1 MWLMVFIDEVRVPGM
16 IPDARR
22 KCMSEEQRDNIVPTL
37 IEDEMK
43 SSYLDFA
50 MSVNLSR
57 AIPDVRDGFKPSQRR
72 ILVAMRDLNLTP
84 GRPTRKCA
92 KIVGQTIG
100 DYHPHGDLAVYD
112 TLARMAQDFSFR
124 YPMVFGQGNFGSID
138 GDPPGAMRYTEAR
151 MSRLAIE
158 MMEDIDKQTVDFM
171 PNYDESM
178 DEPTVLPGK
187 FPNLLCNGSLGIG
200 VGMASNMPSHNLGE
214 VVDGIVAVIDNPE
227 ITIDEISQYIQ
238 GPDFATGAIIHGRH
252 AIREYL
258 NTGRG
263 KIKVRALA
271 VIEDHEKSDKETI
284 AITEIPYQVN
294 KSRLIEKIAD
304 LVRDKRIQG
313 ITDIR
318 DESDRTGMRIAID
331 VRRDIPGHIVLNQ
344 LYKMTPLESTFGV
357 IMLALEDG
365 RPKVLNIKECIQNF
379 INHRHEVVVRRTQF
393 DLEKAEQRAHI
404 VEGLRVA
411 LDHVDRVIDILR
423 GSETGDEAMGI
434 LIGEFDLSQAQ
445 VEAILDMRLQR
456 LTGMERGKLED
467 EYNQL
472 VARITDFQDIL
483 SNQDRRMLIIKEE
496 MIDLKD
502 RFGDDRRT
510 EIIDATGDL
519 SMEDLIADEEMVI
532 TISHSGYIKRL
543 HVDTYRKQGRGGKGV
558 TGMTTKE
565 EDFVEHLFTASAH
578 TYILFFTDRGKCYW
592 LKVWEIPE
600 ARRTARGKAIIN
612 LIQVDGGEKIAAFL
626 PIKTFDDEHYIIMAT
641 RKGHVKKTVLS
652 AYGNPRRNGIVAL
665 HIREGDVLVNARL
678 TDGDNDIVIAS
689 KNGQACRFHERDVR
703 HTGRGTQ
710 GVRGINLAD
719 EDQVVSM
726 VAVRRDSSLMSITEN
741 GYGKRTNIENYR
753 LTRRA
758 GKGVI
763 NIKTSRRNGS
773 VVTVREVDD
782 DVEVIIITMKGVV
795 IRLPVRDLR
804 IIGRN
809 TQGVR
814 LINVAEG
821 DKVVDV
827 STVAVSEE
835 EEETAQGEEG
845 VASSNG
851 AAQEETP
858 DSSSDSESDA

>member
-1 MWLMVFIDEVRVPGM
+1 
-16 IPDARR
+16 
-22 KCMSEEQRDNIVPTL
+22 MSEEQRDNIVPTL

-171 PNYDESM
+171 PNYDESI

-565 EDFVEHLFTASAH
+565 EDFVEHLFTASTH

-612 LIQVDGGEKIAAFL
+612 LIQVDGGENIAAFL

-703 HTGRGTQ
+703 DTGRGTQ

-804 IIGRN
+804 TIGRN

-835 EEETAQGEEG
+835 EEETGQGEEE

-851 AAQEETP
+851 AAQE
-858 DSSSDSESDA
+858 

>member
-1 MWLMVFIDEVRVPGM
+1 
-16 IPDARR
+16 
-22 KCMSEEQRDNIVPTL
+22 MSEEQRDNIVPTL

-112 TLARMAQDFSFR
+112 TLARMAQDFSMR

-151 MSRLAIE
+151 LSRLAIE

-171 PNYDESM
+171 PNYDESR

-238 GPDFATGAIIHGRH
+238 GPDFATGAIIHGRQ
-252 AIREYL
+252 AIREYF

-519 SMEDLIADEEMVI
+519 SMEDLIPDEEMVI

-845 VASSNG
+845 VASSIG

>member
-1 MWLMVFIDEVRVPGM
+1 
-16 IPDARR
+16 
-22 KCMSEEQRDNIVPTL
+22 MSEEQRDNIVPTL

-112 TLARMAQDFSFR
+112 TLARMAQDFSMR

-171 PNYDESM
+171 PNYDESR

-519 SMEDLIADEEMVI
+519 SMEDLIPDEEMVI

>member
-1 MWLMVFIDEVRVPGM
+1 MWLMVFIGEVRVPGM
-16 IPDARR
+16 TPDARR

-112 TLARMAQDFSFR
+112 TLARMAQDFSMR

-151 MSRLAIE
+151 LSRLAIE

-252 AIREYL
+252 AIREYF

-519 SMEDLIADEEMVI
+519 SMEDLIPDEEMVI

-845 VASSNG
+845 VASSIG

>member
-1 MWLMVFIDEVRVPGM
+1 
-16 IPDARR
+16 
-22 KCMSEEQRDNIVPTL
+22 
-37 IEDEMK
+37 
-43 SSYLDFA
+43 
-50 MSVNLSR
+50 
-57 AIPDVRDGFKPSQRR
+57 
-72 ILVAMRDLNLTP
+72 
-84 GRPTRKCA
+84 
-92 KIVGQTIG
+92 
-100 DYHPHGDLAVYD
+100 
-112 TLARMAQDFSFR
+112 
-124 YPMVFGQGNFGSID
+124 
-138 GDPPGAMRYTEAR
+138 
-151 MSRLAIE
+151 
-158 MMEDIDKQTVDFM
+158 
-171 PNYDESM
+171 
-178 DEPTVLPGK
+178 
-187 FPNLLCNGSLGIG
+187 
-200 VGMASNMPSHNLGE
+200 
-214 VVDGIVAVIDNPE
+214 
-227 ITIDEISQYIQ
+227 
-238 GPDFATGAIIHGRH
+238 
-252 AIREYL
+252 
-258 NTGRG
+258 
-263 KIKVRALA
+263 
-271 VIEDHEKSDKETI
+271 
-284 AITEIPYQVN
+284 
-294 KSRLIEKIAD
+294 
-304 LVRDKRIQG
+304 
-313 ITDIR
+313 
-318 DESDRTGMRIAID
+318 
-331 VRRDIPGHIVLNQ
+331 
-344 LYKMTPLESTFGV
+344 
-357 IMLALEDG
+357 
-365 RPKVLNIKECIQNF
+365 
-379 INHRHEVVVRRTQF
+379 
-393 DLEKAEQRAHI
+393 
-404 VEGLRVA
+404 
-411 LDHVDRVIDILR
+411 
-423 GSETGDEAMGI
+423 
-434 LIGEFDLSQAQ
+434 
-445 VEAILDMRLQR
+445 
-456 LTGMERGKLED
+456 
-467 EYNQL
+467 
-472 VARITDFQDIL
+472 
-483 SNQDRRMLIIKEE
+483 

-543 HVDTYRKQGRGGKGV
+543 HADTYRKQGRGGKGV

-565 EDFVEHLFTASAH
+565 EDFVEHLFTASTH

-626 PIKTFDDEHYIIMAT
+626 PIKTFDDEHYVIMAT

-652 AYGNPRRNGIVAL
+652 AYGNPRSNGIVAL

-703 HTGRGTQ
+703 DTGRGTQ
-710 GVRGINLAD
+710 GVRGINLVD

-804 IIGRN
+804 AIGRN

-827 STVAVSEE
+827 STVAVSDEE
-835 EEETAQGEEG
+835 EEAARGEEG
-845 VASSNG
+845 VTPSNG

-858 DSSSDSESDA
+858 ASSSDSESDA

>member
-1 MWLMVFIDEVRVPGM
+1 
-16 IPDARR
+16 
-22 KCMSEEQRDNIVPTL
+22 MSEEQRDNIVPTL

-112 TLARMAQDFSFR
+112 TLARMAQDFSMR

-227 ITIDEISQYIQ
+227 ITINEISQYIQ

-252 AIREYL
+252 AIREYF

-284 AITEIPYQVN
+284 VITEIPYQVN

-411 LDHVDRVIDILR
+411 LDHVDRVINILR
-423 GSETGDEAMGI
+423 GSATGDEAMGI
-434 LIGEFDLSQAQ
+434 LISEFDLSQAQ

-510 EIIDATGDL
+510 EITDATGDL

-543 HVDTYRKQGRGGKGV
+543 HVDTYSKQGRGGKGV

-565 EDFVEHLFTASAH
+565 EDFVEHLFTASTH

-612 LIQVDGGEKIAAFL
+612 LIQVDGIEKIAAFL

-703 HTGRGTQ
+703 DTGRGTQ

-804 IIGRN
+804 TIGRN

-845 VASSNG
+845 VAPSSG
-851 AAQEETP
+851 
-858 DSSSDSESDA
+858 SESDA

>member
-1 MWLMVFIDEVRVPGM
+1 
-16 IPDARR
+16 
-22 KCMSEEQRDNIVPTL
+22 MSEEQRDNIVPTL

-112 TLARMAQDFSFR
+112 TLARMAQDFSMR

-171 PNYDESM
+171 PNYDESR

-227 ITIDEISQYIQ
+227 ITINEISQYIQ

-252 AIREYL
+252 AIREYF

-284 AITEIPYQVN
+284 VITEIPYQVN

-344 LYKMTPLESTFGV
+344 LYKMTPMESTFGV

-404 VEGLRVA
+404 VVGLRVA

-423 GSETGDEAMGI
+423 GSATGDEAMGI

-510 EIIDATGDL
+510 EITDATGDL

-543 HVDTYRKQGRGGKGV
+543 HADTYRKQGRGGKGV

-565 EDFVEHLFTASAH
+565 EDFVEHLFTASTH

-626 PIKTFDDEHYIIMAT
+626 PIKTFDDEHYVIMAT

-652 AYGNPRRNGIVAL
+652 AYGNPRSNGIVAL

-703 HTGRGTQ
+703 DTGRGTQ

-804 IIGRN
+804 AIGRN

-827 STVAVSEE
+827 STVAVSDE

-845 VASSNG
+845 VTPSNG

-858 DSSSDSESDA
+858 ASSSDSESDA

>member
-1 MWLMVFIDEVRVPGM
+1 
-16 IPDARR
+16 
-22 KCMSEEQRDNIVPTL
+22 MSEEQRDNIVPTL

-565 EDFVEHLFTASAH
+565 EDFVEHLFTASTH

-612 LIQVDGGEKIAAFL
+612 LIQVDGGENIAAFL

-703 HTGRGTQ
+703 DTGRGTQ

-804 IIGRN
+804 TIGRN

-835 EEETAQGEEG
+835 EEETGQGEEE

-851 AAQEETP
+851 AAQE
-858 DSSSDSESDA
+858 

>member
-1 MWLMVFIDEVRVPGM
+1 
-16 IPDARR
+16 
-22 KCMSEEQRDNIVPTL
+22 MSEEQRDNIVPTL

-112 TLARMAQDFSFR
+112 TLARMAQDFSMR

-171 PNYDESM
+171 PNYDESR

-227 ITIDEISQYIQ
+227 ITINEISQYIQ

-252 AIREYL
+252 AIREYF

-284 AITEIPYQVN
+284 VITEIPYQVN

-304 LVRDKRIQG
+304 LVRDKRIEG

-344 LYKMTPLESTFGV
+344 LYKMTPMESTFGV

-411 LDHVDRVIDILR
+411 LDHVDRVINILR
-423 GSETGDEAMGI
+423 GSATGDEAMGI
-434 LIGEFDLSQAQ
+434 LISEFDLSQAQ

-510 EIIDATGDL
+510 EITDATGDL

-543 HVDTYRKQGRGGKGV
+543 HVDTYSKQGRGGKGV

-565 EDFVEHLFTASAH
+565 EDFVEHLFTASTH

-612 LIQVDGGEKIAAFL
+612 LIQVDGIEKIAAFL

-703 HTGRGTQ
+703 DTGRGTQ

-804 IIGRN
+804 TIGRN

-845 VASSNG
+845 VA
-851 AAQEETP
+851 P
-858 DSSSDSESDA
+858 SSDSESDA

>member
-1 MWLMVFIDEVRVPGM
+1 MWLMVFIGEVRVPGM
-16 IPDARR
+16 TPDARR

-112 TLARMAQDFSFR
+112 TLARMAQDFSMR

-565 EDFVEHLFTASAH
+565 EDFVEHLFTASTH

-612 LIQVDGGEKIAAFL
+612 LIQVDGGENIAAFL

-703 HTGRGTQ
+703 DTGRGTQ

-804 IIGRN
+804 TIGRN

-835 EEETAQGEEG
+835 EEETGQGEEE

-851 AAQEETP
+851 AAQE
-858 DSSSDSESDA
+858 

>member
-1 MWLMVFIDEVRVPGM
+1 
-16 IPDARR
+16 
-22 KCMSEEQRDNIVPTL
+22 
-37 IEDEMK
+37 
-43 SSYLDFA
+43 
-50 MSVNLSR
+50 
-57 AIPDVRDGFKPSQRR
+57 
-72 ILVAMRDLNLTP
+72 
-84 GRPTRKCA
+84 
-92 KIVGQTIG
+92 
-100 DYHPHGDLAVYD
+100 
-112 TLARMAQDFSFR
+112 
-124 YPMVFGQGNFGSID
+124 
-138 GDPPGAMRYTEAR
+138 

-171 PNYDESM
+171 PNYDESR

-227 ITIDEISQYIQ
+227 ITINEISQYIQ

-252 AIREYL
+252 AIREYF

-284 AITEIPYQVN
+284 VITEIPYQVN

-344 LYKMTPLESTFGV
+344 LYKMTPMESTFGV

-404 VEGLRVA
+404 VVGLRVA

-423 GSETGDEAMGI
+423 GSATGDEAMGI

-510 EIIDATGDL
+510 EITDATGDL

-543 HVDTYRKQGRGGKGV
+543 HADTYRKQGRGGKGV

-565 EDFVEHLFTASAH
+565 EDFVEHLFTASTH

-626 PIKTFDDEHYIIMAT
+626 PIKTFDDEHYVIMAT

-652 AYGNPRRNGIVAL
+652 AYGNPRSNGIVAL

-703 HTGRGTQ
+703 DTGRGTQ

-804 IIGRN
+804 AIGRN

-827 STVAVSEE
+827 STVAVSDE

-845 VASSNG
+845 VTPSNG

-858 DSSSDSESDA
+858 ASSSDSESDA

>member
-1 MWLMVFIDEVRVPGM
+1 
-16 IPDARR
+16 
-22 KCMSEEQRDNIVPTL
+22 MSEEQRDNIVPTL

-171 PNYDESM
+171 PNYDESR

-238 GPDFATGAIIHGRH
+238 GPDFATGAIIHGRQ
-252 AIREYL
+252 AIREYF

-519 SMEDLIADEEMVI
+519 SMEDLIPDEEMVI

>member
-1 MWLMVFIDEVRVPGM
+1 
-16 IPDARR
+16 
-22 KCMSEEQRDNIVPTL
+22 MSEEQRDNIVPTL

-112 TLARMAQDFSFR
+112 TLARMAQDFSMR

-171 PNYDESM
+171 PNYDESR

-252 AIREYL
+252 AIREYF

-519 SMEDLIADEEMVI
+519 SMEDLIPDEEMVI
-532 TISHSGYIKRL
+532 TISHTGYIKRL

-565 EDFVEHLFTASAH
+565 EDFVEHLFAASTH

-626 PIKTFDDEHYIIMAT
+626 PIKSFDDEHYIIMAT

-652 AYGNPRRNGIVAL
+652 AYANPRRNGIVAL

-851 AAQEETP
+851 GAQEETP

>member
-1 MWLMVFIDEVRVPGM
+1 
-16 IPDARR
+16 
-22 KCMSEEQRDNIVPTL
+22 MSEEQRDNIVPTL

-112 TLARMAQDFSFR
+112 TLARMAQDFSMR

-171 PNYDESM
+171 PNYDESR

-227 ITIDEISQYIQ
+227 ITINEISQYIQ

-252 AIREYL
+252 AIREYF

-284 AITEIPYQVN
+284 VITEIPYQVN

-344 LYKMTPLESTFGV
+344 LYKMTPMESTFGV

-365 RPKVLNIKECIQNF
+365 RPKVLNIKECIQSF

-404 VEGLRVA
+404 VVGLRVA

-423 GSETGDEAMGI
+423 GSATGDEAMGI

-543 HVDTYRKQGRGGKGV
+543 HADTYRKQGRGGKGV

-565 EDFVEHLFTASAH
+565 EDFVEHLFTASTH

-626 PIKTFDDEHYIIMAT
+626 PIKTFDDEHYVIMAT

-652 AYGNPRRNGIVAL
+652 AYGNPRSNGIVAL

-703 HTGRGTQ
+703 DTGRGTQ

-804 IIGRN
+804 AIGRN

-827 STVAVSEE
+827 STVAVSDEE
-835 EEETAQGEEG
+835 EEAARGEEG
-845 VASSNG
+845 VTPSNG

-858 DSSSDSESDA
+858 ASSSDSESDA

>member
-1 MWLMVFIDEVRVPGM
+1 
-16 IPDARR
+16 
-22 KCMSEEQRDNIVPTL
+22 MSEEQRDNIVPTL

-112 TLARMAQDFSFR
+112 TLARMAQDFSMR

-238 GPDFATGAIIHGRH
+238 GPDFATGAIIHGRQ

-565 EDFVEHLFTASAH
+565 EDFVEHLFTASTH

-612 LIQVDGGEKIAAFL
+612 LIQVDGGENIAAFL

-703 HTGRGTQ
+703 DTGRGTQ

-804 IIGRN
+804 TIGRN

-835 EEETAQGEEG
+835 EEETGQGEEE

-851 AAQEETP
+851 AAQE
-858 DSSSDSESDA
+858 

>member
-1 MWLMVFIDEVRVPGM
+1 
-16 IPDARR
+16 
-22 KCMSEEQRDNIVPTL
+22 MSEEQRDNIVPTL

-112 TLARMAQDFSFR
+112 TLARMAQDFSMR

-171 PNYDESM
+171 PNYDESR

-227 ITIDEISQYIQ
+227 ITINEISQYIQ

-252 AIREYL
+252 AIREYF

-284 AITEIPYQVN
+284 VITEIPYQVN

-304 LVRDKRIQG
+304 LVRDKRIEG

-411 LDHVDRVIDILR
+411 LDHVDRVINILR
-423 GSETGDEAMGI
+423 GSATGDEAMGI
-434 LIGEFDLSQAQ
+434 LISEFDLSQAQ

-543 HVDTYRKQGRGGKGV
+543 HVDTYSKQGRGGKGV

-565 EDFVEHLFTASAH
+565 EDFVEHLFTASTH

-612 LIQVDGGEKIAAFL
+612 LIQVDGGENIAAFL
-626 PIKTFDDEHYIIMAT
+626 PIKTFDDGHYIIMAT

-703 HTGRGTQ
+703 DTGRGTQ

-804 IIGRN
+804 TIGRN

-845 VASSNG
+845 VA
-851 AAQEETP
+851 P
-858 DSSSDSESDA
+858 SSDSESDA

>member
-1 MWLMVFIDEVRVPGM
+1 
-16 IPDARR
+16 
-22 KCMSEEQRDNIVPTL
+22 MSEEQRDNIVPTL

-112 TLARMAQDFSFR
+112 TLARMAQDFSMR

-171 PNYDESM
+171 PNYDESR

-510 EIIDATGDL
+510 EIIDAAGDL

-565 EDFVEHLFTASAH
+565 EDFVEHLFTASTH

-612 LIQVDGGEKIAAFL
+612 LIQVDGGENIAAFL

-703 HTGRGTQ
+703 DTGRGTQ

-804 IIGRN
+804 TIGRN

-835 EEETAQGEEG
+835 EEETGQGEEE

-851 AAQEETP
+851 AAQE
-858 DSSSDSESDA
+858 

>member
-1 MWLMVFIDEVRVPGM
+1 
-16 IPDARR
+16 
-22 KCMSEEQRDNIVPTL
+22 MSEEQRDNIVPTL

-112 TLARMAQDFSFR
+112 TLARMAQDFSMR

-171 PNYDESM
+171 PNYDESR

-565 EDFVEHLFTASAH
+565 EDFVEHLFTASTH

-600 ARRTARGKAIIN
+600 ARRAARGKAIIN
-612 LIQVDGGEKIAAFL
+612 LIQVDGGENIAAFL

-703 HTGRGTQ
+703 DTGRGTQ

-804 IIGRN
+804 TIGRN

-835 EEETAQGEEG
+835 EEETGQGEEE
-845 VASSNG
+845 VVSSNG
-851 AAQEETP
+851 AAQE
-858 DSSSDSESDA
+858 

>member
-1 MWLMVFIDEVRVPGM
+1 
-16 IPDARR
+16 
-22 KCMSEEQRDNIVPTL
+22 MSEEQRDNIVPTL

-112 TLARMAQDFSFR
+112 TLARMAQDFSMR

-171 PNYDESM
+171 PNYDESR

-227 ITIDEISQYIQ
+227 ITINEISQYIQ

-252 AIREYL
+252 AIREYF

-284 AITEIPYQVN
+284 VITEIPYQVN

-344 LYKMTPLESTFGV
+344 LYKMTPMESTFGV

-365 RPKVLNIKECIQNF
+365 RPKVLNIKECIQSF

-404 VEGLRVA
+404 VVGLRVA

-423 GSETGDEAMGI
+423 GSATGDEAMGI

-543 HVDTYRKQGRGGKGV
+543 HADTYRKQGRGGKGV

-565 EDFVEHLFTASAH
+565 EDFVEHLFTASTH

-626 PIKTFDDEHYIIMAT
+626 PIKTFDDEHYVIMAT

-652 AYGNPRRNGIVAL
+652 AYGNPRSNGIVAL

-703 HTGRGTQ
+703 DTGRGTQ

-726 VAVRRDSSLMSITEN
+726 VAARRDSSLMSITEN

-763 NIKTSRRNGS
+763 NIKTSRRNGA

-804 IIGRN
+804 AIGRN

-827 STVAVSEE
+827 STVAVSDEE
-835 EEETAQGEEG
+835 EEAARGEEG
-845 VASSNG
+845 VTPSNG

-858 DSSSDSESDA
+858 ASSSDSESDA